1 VDETIIESELTLAG
15 GGVGGLRL
23 TIGIS
28 TIGVVEV
35 VDLNDWKERIDLRMV
50 GTRELNIVV
59 RGIWWER

>member
-1 VDETIIESELTLAG
+1 MTIDSVLIVAG
-15 GGVGGLRL
+15 DSVGGLRL

-35 VDLNDWKERIDLRMV
+35 VDLNDWKEQIDLRMV